1 MKRNKRNPAAREY
14 FRAFY
19 EKNHIRY
26 WAAMVL
32 SVLSIGV
39 NLFVTWLLGAMI
51 DWRCCGSG

>member
-1 MKRNKRNPAAREY
+1 MKRNKRTPAAREY

-39 NLFVTWLLGAMI
+39 NLFVTWLLG
-51 DWRCCGSG
+51 R